1 MNNLPNHTCR
11 SGGPTLFTQI
21 TLAISLMLLLNGCFG
36 CGGDDQELGIAV
48 NGRSD
53 LPAEGEGI
61 YGVQVRTDCA
71 MDYCVPVGET
81 VQLKALG
88 CGHCAGAK
96 WTITQPDG
104 TNFKT
109 GRGDTMSFYT
119 TVPGTWLAVLEW
131 EDQNPVKHFII
142 ARPKEEVELAAAD
155 PPVSELPEVTRREVR
170 TGTSLSESKPAEKQ
184 GILDPVSPSASVPV
198 SKNARSEPERKDLPD
213 LDIKGVALELD
224 GRQAFLNGLADGQ
237 YLVKYRLDGKDYQR
251 DIEVKQGAAMWPL
264 ILVSTRRQQVELYA
278 VQRKVD
284 QMERSTLVRATFGAD
299 APAVASTPS
308 VPKEE
313 SKPAPVKQ
321 AAAMKGKSERI
332 GPKQPAGM
340 PTCASWVT
348 KAELTLTAS
357 GPCELRDAWLWTDQD
372 GTVKM
377 HVKTKDGSISKRL
390 PAGYNQVT
398 LTNLDIVLAQGE
410 TATLVLESVGCR
422 MANLTTCSPAI
433 NQSSILKIGN
443 LSGVSVL
450 SDMLIRY

>member
-1 MNNLPNHTCR
+1 MNNVSNR
-11 SGGPTLFTQI
+11 SFLSGRTTAFTQI
-21 TLAISLMLLLNGCFG
+21 TLAISLILLLNGCFG
-36 CGGDDQELGIAV
+36 CGGDDQDLGIEV
-48 NGRSD
+48 NGQSD
-53 LPAEGEGI
+53 LPAEGRGI
-61 YGVQVRTDCA
+61 FGVQVRTDCT

-131 EDQNPVKHFII
+131 EDQDPVKHFII
-142 ARPKEEVELAAAD
+142 ARSNEEEELAVAD
-155 PPVSELPEVTRREVR
+155 SPVNDMPEVPRREVR
-170 TGTSLSESKPAEKQ
+170 TGTSLSESKTAEKPTTP
-184 GILDPVSPSASVPV
+184 DPLSPSASVPV

-264 ILVSTRRQQVELYA
+264 MLVNTKRQQVELYA
-278 VQRKVD
+278 VQRKAD
-284 QMERSTLVRATFGAD
+284 RMERSTLIRATFGAD

-332 GPKQPAGM
+332 GPKQTAGM
-340 PTCASWVT
+340 PACASWVT

-377 HVKTKDGSISKRL
+377 HLTTKDGSISKRL

-398 LTNLDIVLAQGE
+398 LTSLDILLAQGE
-410 TATLVLESVGCR
+410 TATLVLESVGCQ
-422 MANLTTCSPAI
+422 MANLAPCSPSI
-433 NQSSILKIGN
+433 NPSSSLKIGY
-443 LSGVSVL
+443 SGGVSVL